1 MKLKV
6 MTFNIRYDNPADG
19 RNAFAGRRDMIIEF
33 LRRERPDLIGFQEIV
48 HVIRHSLA
56 EALPEYVFLAIDLG
70 DGYRNDVAVAYRR
83 DRFDLLR
90 FEQFW
95 LSPTPDVPHTRYE
108 GGSPFDRMAS
118 LVTLVER
125 TERRP
130 VTLLNSHLDH
140 ISEEARERGAALLLE
155 RITPYLDAPCFL
167 TGDFNA
173 MPDSRAAQILTA
185 HPALIELTAPIGAE
199 HATYHEYGRIK
210 EGFKIDYIF
219 ASRSVT
225 PIEGTITMHTD
236 EADGVYLSDHY
247 PISVEVEIEI

>member
-1 MKLKV
+1 MKLKL

-19 RNAFAGRRDMIIEF
+19 KNAFAGRRDMIIEF
-33 LRRERPDLIGFQEIV
+33 LRRESPDVVGFQEIV
-48 HVIRHSLA
+48 HVIRHTLA

-83 DRFDLLR
+83 ERFDLLR

-95 LSPTPDVPHTRYE
+95 LSDTPDVPHTRYE

-130 VTLLNSHLDH
+130 LTLLNSHLDH
-140 ISEEARERGAALLLE
+140 ISDDARERGAALLSE
-155 RITPYLDAPCFL
+155 RVAPYLDAPCFL

-173 MPDSRAAQILTA
+173 LPDSRAARILSEHPLLCDLTA
-185 HPALIELTAPIGAE
+185 SLGSA
-199 HATYHEYGRIK
+199 ATFHDYGRIT
-210 EGFKIDYIF
+210 ESFKIDYIF
-219 ASRSVT
+219 ASRAVT
-225 PIEGTITMHTD
+225 PIEGTLTVHTD

-247 PISVEVEIEI
+247 PISIEVEI

>member
-19 RNAFAGRRDMIIEF
+19 KNAFAGRRDMIIDF
-33 LRRERPDLIGFQEIV
+33 LQREKPDVVGFQEIV

-90 FEQFW
+90 LEQFW
-95 LSPTPDVPHTRYE
+95 LSPTPDIPNTRYA
-108 GGSPFDRMAS
+108 GGSPFDRMAT
-118 LVTLVER
+118 LVTLVDR
-125 TERRP
+125 TERRQ
-130 VTLLNSHLDH
+130 VTFLNSHLDH
-140 ISEEARERGAALLLE
+140 ISDDARERGAALLLE
-155 RITPYLDAPCFL
+155 RLTPYLDSPCFV

-173 MPDSRAAQILTA
+173 RPNTRAARILSDCPLLCDLSA
-185 HPALIELTAPIGAE
+185 SLGEYA
-199 HATYHEYGRIK
+199 ATCHDYGRIT
-210 EGFKIDYIF
+210 ENCKIDYIF
-219 ASRSVT
+219 ASHSVK
-225 PIEGTITMHTD
+225 PIEGTLVMHTD

-247 PISVEVEIEI
+247 PISVEVEI